1 MTLYIEIYETKQTHS
16 ILTSHRHHEFP
27 CHGDNNVL
35 QSCGRNLRVARI
47 GLAGNR
53 LRCPACINKTSTA
66 VPYSSE
72 SHHCPHRS
80 FYILGRTS
88 FSLTYSPFVATRLF
102 IKHADPFTVCLATLL
117 FGMSLGCTLDF
128 LFALINTNHI
138 VLRSTFDILS
148 PALLSYIKPY
158 CSMGVVIFLALFSVG
173 LYLQR
178 SKQTN
183 PVEKNKGDVPSERIP
198 ASDGDAGAVS
208 NVEKTLPAITLP
220 FPTKSEAISQRTNP
234 DCEDVEV
241 SFLTFLLPHLQSV
254 LIIGPVVLSSY
265 TADMAQVFH
274 EEIVDTGSLG
284 EYAEKSIV
292 PSCRRCLSGH
302 RQATDHSEHIAA
314 NIEQSQDNHLV
325 ETSPTPS
332 GSPSFLELTDSPS
345 LVTGSDTATATKT
358 TSMFLDLCV

>member
-1 MTLYIEIYETKQTHS
+1 MSFLATAITMFFNPVDAILGSPELDWPETVFDALLASTRPPPLF
-16 ILTSHRHHEFP
+16 LTRANP
-27 CHGDNNVL
+27 TIVP
-35 QSCGRNLRVARI
+35 I
-47 GLAGNR
+47 GAFICL
-53 LRCPACINKTSTA
+53 LLTPM
-66 VPYSSE
+66 VPSAHMIS
-72 SHHCPHRS
+72 R
-80 FYILGRTS
+80 LGRTS
-88 FSLTYSPFVATRLF
+88 FSLAYSPFVATRLF
-102 IKHADPFTVCLATLL
+102 LSNTPIPSRSASLPSF

-138 VLRSTFDILS
+138 VLRPTFDIIS

-158 CSMGVVIFLALFSVG
+158 CSMGVVIFLALFSIG

-183 PVEKNKGDVPSERIP
+183 PVEKNKGDVPSECIP
-198 ASDGDAGAVS
+198 VSDGDAGAVS
-208 NVEKTLPAITLP
+208 NVEKTLPAVALP

-234 DCEDVEV
+234 ECEDVET

-265 TADMAQVFH
+265 TADVAQVFH
-274 EEIVDTGSLG
+274 DEIVDTGSLG
-284 EYAEKSIV
+284 DHAEKSIV

-302 RQATDHSEHIAA
+302 RQATEHSEHIAT

-332 GSPSFLELTDSPS
+332 GSPSLLELTDSPS
-345 LVTGSDTATATKT
+345 LVTGSDTASATKT
-358 TSMFLDLCV
+358 PSVFLDLCV